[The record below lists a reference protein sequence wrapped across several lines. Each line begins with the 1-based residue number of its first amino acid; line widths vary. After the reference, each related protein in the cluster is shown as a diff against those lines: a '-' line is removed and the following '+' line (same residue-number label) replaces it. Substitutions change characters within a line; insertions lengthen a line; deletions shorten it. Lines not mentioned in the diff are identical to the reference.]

1 MCGDDLNIYSGNDD
15 QILPVLSVGGIGV
28 ISVLSNI
35 LPKYTTNMVDNY
47 FNGNLKI
54 ATKMQVNSIDL
65 VNSLFKEVNPIPVK
79 AALDIMGFKFGKLR
93 LPLIECTAELKEQLK
108 NNILQLKEKL

>member
-1 MCGDDLNIYSGNDD
+1 MNIYSGNDD

-54 ATKMQVNSIDL
+54 ATKMQVNSINL

-93 LPLIECTAELKEQLK
+93 LPLIECS
-108 NNILQLKEKL
+108 EKLKKELEININCIKSI